1 VDTEAETMA
10 LGVFPGAVVLACPAC
25 GKTSWRP
32 DGPDGERCVECNACS
47 PISAETI
54 ASALSGWR

>member
-1 VDTEAETMA
+1 MA
-10 LGVFPGAVVLACPAC
+10 LGIFPGAVVLACPAC
-25 GKTSWRP
+25 GNTSWRP

-47 PISAETI
+47 PISVGAETI